1 VKGIYHKA
9 TPTLKRMPNKTKL
22 DGFKTLL
29 SPVAAKRVI
38 IDLTCKKE
46 TPNSKKL
53 SKAFST

>member
-1 VKGIYHKA
+1 
-9 TPTLKRMPNKTKL
+9 MPNKTKL
-22 DGFKTLL
+22 EGRKTLL

-53 SKAFST
+53 SQAFSIT